1 MFDAL
6 RIEGNRVVLCGDKIC
21 CPTMEKLPDGRYM
34 VIDDDGKAVILTA
47 EQIKLMTSGVKLCD
61 ELSQRKP
68 LSEQQLICE

>member
-1 MFDAL
+1 
-6 RIEGNRVVLCGDKIC
+6 
-21 CPTMEKLPDGRYM
+21 MEKLPDGRYM